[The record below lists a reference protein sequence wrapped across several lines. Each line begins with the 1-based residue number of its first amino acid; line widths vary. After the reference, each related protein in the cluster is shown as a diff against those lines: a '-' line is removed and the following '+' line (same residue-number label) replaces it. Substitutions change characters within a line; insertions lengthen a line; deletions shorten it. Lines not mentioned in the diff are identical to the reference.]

1 MALRAGVAN
10 ALSAGLPLIADID
23 DELEMAIA
31 AEAAWPWI
39 TRIRQGIGRRK
50 WRDQ

>member
-1 MALRAGVAN
+1 MALRSGVMD
-10 ALSAGLPLIADID
+10 ALGAGLPLIADIN
-23 DELEMAIA
+23 DELEVPIA